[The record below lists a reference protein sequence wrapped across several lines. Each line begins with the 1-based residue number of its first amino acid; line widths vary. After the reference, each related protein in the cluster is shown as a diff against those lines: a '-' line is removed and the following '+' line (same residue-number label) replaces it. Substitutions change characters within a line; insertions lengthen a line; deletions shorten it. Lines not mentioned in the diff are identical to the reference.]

1 MSTVRKRGNSWQLI
15 AYAGYDELGR
25 QIRKSR
31 SISAIGVSKAQ
42 AEREAALFE
51 KDVLRKGGKVN
62 NMTVSGILDYWWENY
77 GNMLS
82 PTTIDRNKTLC
93 RRIYNLLG
101 HIRAHKLAP
110 KHIHLFI
117 KELQKPNARRD
128 GKALSSS
135 SIAMHYK
142 FLSAV
147 LSKAVKWDLLAENPC
162 LRVDTPKIK
171 SELQPIFQE
180 KDLSRFIYLLLTT
193 APLRYQVFFMLA
205 FTDGLRRS
213 EICGLDEKSI
223 DFEKNIFKIECTAII
238 SRGKVIY
245 RNETKTKNSAA
256 VMTLS
261 PILSELLKKYIQERR
276 NEESRLN
283 IPYRSKLFT
292 NTENKPYYPSSFT
305 RWLHNF
311 LKANAFP
318 KVNTQGFRKMA
329 ITYAMRKINLKE
341 ASQFGRHTNIST
353 TARYY
358 SEVLESRLATPT
370 MYLDT
375 LIHNSLKS
383 GGEKID

>member
-82 PTTIDRNKTLC
+82 PTTIDRDKILC
-93 RRIYNLLG
+93 KRIYNLLG
-101 HIRAHKLAP
+101 HIRTHKLAP

-117 KELQKPNARRD
+117 KELQKPNARYD
-128 GKALSSS
+128 GKPLSSR
-135 SIAMHYK
+135 SIAMHFK
-142 FLSAV
+142 LLSSI
-147 LSKAVKWDLLAENPC
+147 LNKAVRWGLISENPC
-162 LRVDTPKIK
+162 LRVDPPRQRTNP
-171 SELQPIFQE
+171 QPILQE
-180 KDLSRFIYLLLTT
+180 KDLSKFIYLLLTT
-193 APLRYQVFFMLA
+193 APLRHQVFFMFA

-213 EICGLDEKSI
+213 EICGLDEKCI
-223 DFEKNIFKIECTAII
+223 DFEKNIFKIECTAVM

-245 RNETKTKNSAA
+245 KQETKTQKSAA

-261 PILSELLKKYIQERR
+261 PILSDLLKRYIQERR
-276 NEESRLN
+276 DEEKALN

-292 NTENKPYYPSSFT
+292 NIDNKPILPQAFT
-305 RWLHNF
+305 RWLHEF
-311 LKANAFP
+311 LKRNDLP

-341 ASQFGRHTNIST
+341 ASQFGRHADIGT
-353 TARYY
+353 TAKYY
-358 SEVLESRLATPT
+358 SEVLQSRLSTPT
-370 MYLDT
+370 LYLDT
-375 LIHNSLKS
+375 LIHKSLES
-383 GGEKID
+383 CGEKID

>member
-62 NMTVSGILDYWWENY
+62 NMTVNRILDYWWENY
-77 GNMLS
+77 GNELS
-82 PTTIDRNKTLC
+82 PTTIDRCKIIC
-93 RRIYNLLG
+93 KRIQHLLG

-117 KELQKPNARRD
+117 KELQKPNARYD

-135 SIAMHYK
+135 SVAMHFK

-147 LSKAVKWDLLAENPC
+147 LNKAVKWDLLAENPC
-162 LRVDTPKIK
+162 LRVDTPRNK
-171 SELQPIFQE
+171 SAPQPILQE
-180 KDLSRFIYLLLTT
+180 KDLSKFIYLLLTT
-193 APLRYQVFFMLA
+193 APLRYQVFFMFA

-223 DFEKNIFKIECTAII
+223 DFERGIFKIECSAIF
-238 SRGKVIY
+238 SKNKVIY
-245 RNETKTKNSAA
+245 KDETKTKNSAA

-261 PILSELLKKYIQERR
+261 PILLDLLKKYIKERR
-276 NEESRLN
+276 DEEKLLN

-292 NTENKPYYPSSFT
+292 NIQNKPFLPSSFT

-311 LKANAFP
+311 LKKNDLP

-353 TARYY
+353 TAKYY

-375 LIHNSLKS
+375 LIHKSLES
-383 GGEKID
+383 RGEKID